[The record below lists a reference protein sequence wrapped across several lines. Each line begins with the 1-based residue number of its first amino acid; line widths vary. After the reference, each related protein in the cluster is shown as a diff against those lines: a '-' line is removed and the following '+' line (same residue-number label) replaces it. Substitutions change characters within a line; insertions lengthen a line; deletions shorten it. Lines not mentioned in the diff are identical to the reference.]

1 MKKLCGILNSY
12 LEDGQSCKTRAVMLV
27 ADRDAL
33 EPAQHI
39 LVEFLSTC
47 RLSSPCIQ
55 YMELSFVA
63 NTQDPKKKY

>member
-39 LVEFLSTC
+39 LVEFL
-47 RLSSPCIQ
+47 RHMQVILSLHPVHGT
-55 YMELSFVA
+55 ELCC
-63 NTQDPKKKY
+63 